1 MLLSFLSFERKA
13 LWVNS
18 DRYHINFMLQNDGE
32 NIKPP
37 RGLVLAE
44 RHVLKHLPDTPQ
56 MLKLLR
62 EDGKAHVFND
72 RQTLFAV
79 TEALFEK
86 GAFIGTVRGHERYGM
101 YFEQSI
107 GYRIDLEG
115 NRLPLYFAE
124 MKIIKGEYHVIPR
137 TKPSEVI

>member
-1 MLLSFLSFERKA
+1 MPQE
-13 LWVNS
+13 
-18 DRYHINFMLQNDGE
+18 DEE
-32 NIKPP
+32 NRRPP
-37 RGLVLAE
+37 RGLNLAE
-44 RHVLKHLPDTPQ
+44 KHIHKHLPDTPQ
-56 MLKLLR
+56 MLKLLK

-72 RQTLFAV
+72 RETLLLV
-79 TEALFEK
+79 TEALFED
-86 GAFIGTVRGHERYGM
+86 GQLIGTVRGHERYGM
-101 YFEQSI
+101 YFDRAI